1 MASLTSLTICVSWRL
16 NNVKRIDYWKAK
28 LKAAQA
34 EERIRQKE
42 YNQMARAL
50 FRALDQV
57 EIIEQRIEDEKAKLA
72 RAE

>member
-1 MASLTSLTICVSWRL
+1 VRRL
-16 NNVKRIDYWKAK
+16 DYWKAK

-72 RAE
+72 RPE

>member
-1 MASLTSLTICVSWRL
+1 VRRL
-16 NNVKRIDYWKAK
+16 DYWKAK
-28 LKAAQA
+28 LKTAQA

-50 FRALDQV
+50 FRALDKV
-57 EIIEQRIEDEKAKLA
+57 ETIEQRIEDEKAKLA

>member
-1 MASLTSLTICVSWRL
+1 
-16 NNVKRIDYWKAK
+16 VKRIDYWKAK

-42 YNQMARAL
+42 YNQMARA
-50 FRALDQV
+50 FERAV
-57 EIIEQRIEDEKAKLA
+57 EKVAEIEGRIEDEKAKLA

>member
-1 MASLTSLTICVSWRL
+1 M
-16 NNVKRIDYWKAK
+16 KRIDYWKAK

-72 RAE
+72 RTE

>member
-1 MASLTSLTICVSWRL
+1 M
-16 NNVKRIDYWKAK
+16 KRIDYWKAK

-72 RAE
+72 GPE

>member
-1 MASLTSLTICVSWRL
+1 
-16 NNVKRIDYWKAK
+16 VKRIDYWKAK
-28 LKAAQA
+28 LKAAQT

-42 YNQMARAL
+42 LNQMARAL

-72 RAE
+72 RPE

>member
-1 MASLTSLTICVSWRL
+1 M
-16 NNVKRIDYWKAK
+16 KRIDYWKAK

-72 RAE
+72 RPE

>member
-1 MASLTSLTICVSWRL
+1 M
-16 NNVKRIDYWKAK
+16 KRIDYWKAK

-57 EIIEQRIEDEKAKLA
+57 EIIEQRIEHEKAKLA
-72 RAE
+72 RTE

>member
-1 MASLTSLTICVSWRL
+1 MSLTICVSWRL
-16 NNVKRIDYWKAK
+16 NNVKRIDYWKAR
-28 LKAAQA
+28 LKTAQA

-57 EIIEQRIEDEKAKLA
+57 ETIEQRIEDEKAKLA
-72 RAE
+72 RTE

>member
-1 MASLTSLTICVSWRL
+1 MKRL
-16 NNVKRIDYWKAK
+16 DYWKAK

-72 RAE
+72 RTE